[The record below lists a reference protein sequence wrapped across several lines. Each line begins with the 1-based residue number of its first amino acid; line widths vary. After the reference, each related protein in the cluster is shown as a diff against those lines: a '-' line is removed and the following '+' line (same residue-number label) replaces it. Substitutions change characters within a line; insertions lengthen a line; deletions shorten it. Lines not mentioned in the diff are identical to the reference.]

1 MSNALAI
8 ATVTA
13 TLADFLDTIVAK
25 ANPNPAGPFTSGVTV
40 KHLSPDDKT
49 LRGATDAVV
58 NIFLYQVVPSPAW
71 RNADLPTRR
80 ADGSPIRRP
89 QVGLDLH
96 YLITFYGDTLQL
108 EPQRLLGAVVR
119 ALHAQPVLSRGAI
132 TTTVNQTNF
141 LKGNVL
147 SNLADQI
154 ELVRLTPINFSLE
167 EMSKLW
173 SVFLKTDYA
182 LSVAYAASVV
192 LIETDDPQPAT
203 ALPVLK
209 PHLQA
214 IPFSLAAIDS
224 VEPQSVLLSAAP
236 ATTQI
241 TLRGR
246 GLSDDYTAV
255 FTTPGKT
262 DRIPAA
268 IPLVGT
274 SSALTVTLP
283 QGLRPGLNTVQL
295 IRTTPSSPPGSPQ
308 ITAQSNAAPF
318 LLLPSVLNMAIA
330 SPPERVVVTVRP
342 SVGPGQDVS
351 LVLNQFGVM
360 APARPQAFIL
370 PADPHPTETD
380 TFSFQVGSIAPGE
393 YLARIRI
400 DAAESRLNV
409 GPNGGFDQPRITI

>member
-13 TLADFLDTIVAK
+13 TLKDFLDTIVAK
-25 ANPNPAGPFTSGVTV
+25 PDPNPAGPFTSEVSV

-49 LRGATDAVV
+49 LRGATDAMV

-80 ADGSPIRRP
+80 ADGSPLRRP

-96 YLITFYGDTLQL
+96 YLITFYGNTTQL
-108 EPQRLLGAVVR
+108 EPQRMLGAVVR
-119 ALHAQPVLSRGAI
+119 ALHAQPVLSRDAI
-132 TTTVNQTNF
+132 ATTIKQTSF
-141 LKGNVL
+141 LNGKVS

-154 ELVRLTPINFSLE
+154 ELVRFTPINFSLE

-192 LIETDDPQPAT
+192 LIETDDPEPAT

-209 PHLQA
+209 PCIQA

-224 VEPQSVLLSAAP
+224 VEPQSVLLSAPP

-246 GLSDDYTAV
+246 GLASDFTPI

-262 DRIPAA
+262 NSIPGA
-268 IPLVGT
+268 IAPGGT
-274 SSALTVTLP
+274 SSAITVTLP
-283 QGLRPGLNTVQL
+283 PGLRPGLNTVQL
-295 IRTTPSSPPGSPQ
+295 IRATSSSPPGSPA

-318 LLLPSVLNMAIA
+318 LLLPFALNLAIA
-330 SPPERVVVTVRP
+330 SPPEHVIVTVRP
-342 SVGPGQDVS
+342 TVDPAQDVS
-351 LVLNQFGVM
+351 LVLNEFGVT
-360 APARPQAFIL
+360 APARPQSFVL
-370 PADPHPTETD
+370 PADPHATETD
-380 TFSFQVGSIAPGE
+380 TFSFQVGSIPHGD
-393 YLARIRI
+393 YLARIRV
-400 DAAESRLNV
+400 DAAESQLNA
-409 GPNGGFDQPRITI
+409 GPNGFDQPRITI